1 MTQKDLRNSVG
12 FPSKSAAVLIAQY
25 ESCNVFQKKYTSIAM
40 SIALNCNYFHIYY
53 GEDFGKA
60 EHFMFDLFWIEEATA
75 NSLYV
80 FQLEKYSDT
89 DDNRIIYRKY
99 NETMTV
105 FSHLLP

>member
-1 MTQKDLRNSVG
+1 
-12 FPSKSAAVLIAQY
+12 
-25 ESCNVFQKKYTSIAM
+25 M

-60 EHFMFDLFWIEEATA
+60 EHFMFDLFWMEETTA

-99 NETMTV
+99 NETMTA